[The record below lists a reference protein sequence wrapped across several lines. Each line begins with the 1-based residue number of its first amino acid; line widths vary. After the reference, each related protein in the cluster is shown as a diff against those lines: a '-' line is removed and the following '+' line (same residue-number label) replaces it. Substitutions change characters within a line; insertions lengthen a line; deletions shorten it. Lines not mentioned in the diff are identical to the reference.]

1 MKETSPQN
9 GWQHKQ
15 KPTRGSHGLELRRLA
30 PKTVGDTNKNLRA
43 AHTGFIWFVGVH
55 LSPSWPAHT
64 ALSGLL
70 GSILA
75 NLGCQPMP
83 FYLACLGPSWSH
95 LGPGRAVFG
104 FSVSILSN
112 FGAAHAVL
120 SAFLGSILGN
130 FKPFW
135 ASPCRYNWFV
145 TDCDRGARKV

>member
-1 MKETSPQN
+1 MKETSPQI
-9 GWQHKQ
+9 GQHKQ

-75 NLGCQPMP
+75 NLGQPVP
-83 FYLACLGPSWSH
+83 FHLACLGPSWSH
-95 LGPGRAVFG
+95 LGQARAVFLG
-104 FSVSILSN
+104 FLGSILN
-112 FGAAHAVL
+112 YFGAAHAVL
-120 SAFLGSILGN
+120 SAFLGSILGH

-135 ASPCRYNWFV
+135 ASPCRHSWFV
-145 TDCDRGARKV
+145 GGHFE